1 LTSDARTTPGAS
13 PPAQADGARGA
24 PAADPAGRLLRQLT
38 VVPVLLATAWL
49 LAGLPLLL
57 LGAFTPALMLALF
70 VPLAAT
76 LTWLGLRWLPGR
88 PGLLAGLGPASART
102 PWWTVA
108 ALVAV
113 ALAFGVDQAVYHSQQ
128 IIIQRDPASYI
139 QFGGW
144 IASHHSLPIPKDLA
158 AFGGNQ
164 SMLSFYGPAF
174 HPVGASIVPQFMA
187 GLPLVLAAAF
197 WAGGAGLAVA
207 AGALLGACGVLALGG
222 LIARLVGPRWAPLG
236 ALILA
241 LSLPEQFTSRST
253 YSEPLAQVLF
263 LGGLCLILDAFAAL
277 AGRAA
282 GTAGTAEAADPRGA
296 PGSGARSL
304 AGLAGPGLA
313 ALGGLAAGL
322 TLLVRIDGAS
332 DMLPLIPWC
341 GLLLLQRSRLALP
354 LIGGVVAGA
363 AYGVIDGVVLSRPYL
378 ASIKG
383 SLDPLIA
390 LAGLLVILT
399 AAAVALR
406 WRRGVPQLRGNWLPN
421 AAAAL
426 AFAITAGLALRPY
439 LQTVH
444 GQRTASDISA
454 MTGYQQADHLPVDPT
469 RLYYEISLHWVF
481 WYVGIPAVV
490 LATIGAAVLA
500 RRCLQGRA
508 PGWTLPLLSFAWIIV
523 ATLLRPGITPD
534 QPWASRRLVPGV
546 LPGVIVLAV
555 WAASWLT
562 GWLRERGFSAV
573 IRAGAVAVLGAALI
587 LPAAATTFGIS
598 WRDGSGGLR
607 LAAGPL
613 ADTVTYAGEVSA
625 VRGMCAAIGTN
636 ASVVIISP
644 ATADRMAQVVRSMC
658 GDPAAKL
665 RQPTPRRMRTVAAG
679 IRAAGR
685 RPVILAAG
693 GGRLLPYAAR
703 PTRILVLHIQA
714 DEHALTAPPDR
725 TLNLT
730 YTVWM
735 GLPRS

>member
-1 LTSDARTTPGAS
+1 M
-13 PPAQADGARGA
+13 
-24 PAADPAGRLLRQLT
+24 
-38 VVPVLLATAWL
+38 AWL

-57 LGAFTPALMLALF
+57 LGAFTPGLMLLLS
-70 VPLAAT
+70 VPLAAS
-76 LTWLGLRWLPGR
+76 LALLAVRWMPGR
-88 PGLLAGLGPASART
+88 PGLLAGLGQAPART

-113 ALAFGVDQAVYHSQQ
+113 AVAFGVDQAVYHSQQ
-128 IIIQRDPASYI
+128 IIVQRDPASYI
-139 QFGGW
+139 QFGTW
-144 IASHHSLPIPKDLA
+144 IASHGSLPIPKDTA
-158 AFGGNQ
+158 AFGGAHGL
-164 SMLSFYGPAF
+164 LSFYGPAF
-174 HPVGASIVPQFMA
+174 HPVGPVHRAAVHGRPA
-187 GLPLVLAAAF
+187 DAPRGRVL
-197 WAGGAGLAVA
+197 AGGAGLAVA
-207 AGALLGACGVLALGG
+207 AGALIGACGVLALGG
-222 LIARLVGPRWAPLG
+222 LVARLVGPRWAPLG

-241 LSLPEQFTSRST
+241 LALPEQFTSRST

-263 LGGLCLILDAFAAL
+263 LGGLCLIIDAFAAGA
-277 AGRAA
+277 AGRARPGWRA
-282 GTAGTAEAADPRGA
+282 LAALG
-296 PGSGARSL
+296 
-304 AGLAGPGLA
+304 GPGLA
-313 ALGGLAAGL
+313 ALGGLAVGL

-332 DMLPLIPWC
+332 DMLPLIPYC

-354 LIGGVVAGA
+354 LIGGVAAGA
-363 AYGVIDGVVLSRPYL
+363 AYGVIDGLVLSRPYL

-383 SLDPLIA
+383 SLLPLIA
-390 LAGLLVILT
+390 IAGLLAVVT
-399 AAAVALR
+399 GAAVALR
-406 WRRGVPQLRGNWLPN
+406 WRRGLPGRRGNWLPN

-426 AFAITAGLALRPY
+426 AVAVTAGLALRPY

-444 GQRTASDISA
+444 GQRTASDIRA

-481 WYVGIPAVV
+481 WYVGVPAVV

-508 PGWTLPLLSFAWIIV
+508 PAWTLPLLSFAWIIV

-546 LPGVIVLAV
+546 LPGVILLAL

-562 GWLRERGFSAV
+562 GWLRERGFSAA
-573 IRAGAVAVLGAALI
+573 IRACAVAVLSAALV
-587 LPAAATTFGIS
+587 LPAAVTTFGIS
-598 WRDGSGGLR
+598 YRDGSGGFR
-607 LAAGPL
+607 LAAGSL
-613 ADTVTYAGEVSA
+613 AHTVTYSGEVSA
-625 VRGMCAAIGTN
+625 VRGMCAAIGGN

-644 ATADRMAQVVRSMC
+644 ATADRMAQVVRGMC
-658 GDPAAKL
+658 GAPAAL
-665 RQPTPRRMRTVAAG
+665 LGHPTPQKMRQVVRG

-703 PTRILVLHIQA
+703 PRRILVLHVQA
-714 DEHALTAPPDR
+714 DEHALTAPPES

-735 GLPRS
+735 GLPRR

>member
-1 LTSDARTTPGAS
+1 MTPDARTTPGAS
-13 PPAQADGARGA
+13 PPAQAADAHGA
-24 PAADPAGRLLRQLT
+24 PPADPAGRLLRQLT
-38 VVPVLLATAWL
+38 VLPALLAMAWL

-57 LGAFTPALMLALF
+57 LGAFTPVLMLVLS
-70 VPLAAT
+70 VPLAAS
-76 LTWLGLRWLPGR
+76 LTVLAVRWMPGR
-88 PGLLAGLGPASART
+88 PGLLAGLGQAPART

-113 ALAFGVDQAVYHSQQ
+113 AVAFGVDQAVYHSQQ
-128 IIIQRDPASYI
+128 IIVQRDPASYI
-139 QFGGW
+139 QFGTW
-144 IASHHSLPIPKDLA
+144 IASHGSLPIPKDTA
-158 AFGGNQ
+158 AFGGTHGL
-164 SMLSFYGPAF
+164 LSFYGPAF
-174 HPVGASIVPQFMA
+174 HPVGQSIVPQFMA
-187 GLPLVLAAAF
+187 GLPMLLAAGF
-197 WAGGAGLAVA
+197 WAGGVGLAVA
-207 AGALLGACGVLALGG
+207 AGALIGACGVLALGG

-241 LSLPEQFTSRST
+241 LALPEQFTSRST

-263 LGGLCLILDAFAAL
+263 LGGLCLIIDAFAA
-277 AGRAA
+277 G
-282 GTAGTAEAADPRGA
+282 
-296 PGSGARSL
+296 PGGPARSGRRVL
-304 AGLAGPGLA
+304 AALGGPGLA
-313 ALGGLAAGL
+313 ALGGLAVGL

-332 DMLPLIPWC
+332 DMLPLIPYC

-354 LIGGVVAGA
+354 LIGGVAAGA

-383 SLDPLIA
+383 SLLPLVAI
-390 LAGLLVILT
+390 AGLLVVVT
-399 AAAVALR
+399 GAAVALR
-406 WRRGVPQLRGNWLPN
+406 WRRGLPELRGNWLPN

-426 AFAITAGLALRPY
+426 AFAVTAGLALRPY

-444 GQRTASDISA
+444 GQRTASDVRA

-481 WYVGIPAVV
+481 WYVGVPAVA
-490 LATIGAAVLA
+490 LATIGAAVLG

-508 PGWTLPLLSFAWIIV
+508 PAWTLPLLSFAWIIV

-546 LPGVIVLAV
+546 LPGVILLAL

-562 GWLRERGFSAV
+562 GWLRERGLSPA
-573 IRAGAVAVLGAALI
+573 IRAVAVAVVGAALV
-587 LPAAATTFGIS
+587 LPAAVTTFGIS
-598 WRDGSGGLR
+598 YQDGSGGSR

-613 ADTVTYAGEVSA
+613 ADTVTYSGEISA
-625 VRGMCAAIGTN
+625 VRGMCAAIGGN

-644 ATADRMAQVVRSMC
+644 ATADRMAQVVRGMC
-658 GDPAAKL
+658 GDPAAL
-665 RQPTPRRMRTVAAG
+665 LGHPTPQKMRVVARG

-693 GGRLLPYAAR
+693 GGRMLPYAAR
-703 PTRILVLHIQA
+703 PRRILVLHIQA
-714 DEHALTAPPDR
+714 DEHALTAPPER

-735 GLPRS
+735 GLPRR